1 MMRSIA
7 CSLASQIKAFL
18 CMADRSSKHLP
29 VCTYLIDI
37 AKNKCMYKY
46 FICNNSSGSVIR
58 QCLKQ
63 RKSFGNIYRE
73 ANLVINSFAIGS
85 RRIL

>member
-29 VCTYLIDI
+29 VCTDLIDI
-37 AKNKCMYKY
+37 AKNKCTYKY
-46 FICNNSSGSVIR
+46 FICNNSYGSVIR

-63 RKSFGNIYRE
+63 RLAIYIER
-73 ANLVINSFAIGS
+73 LIS
-85 RRIL
+85 